1 MNHYVKIELD
11 LLSIPK
17 IGSYYAAFILY
28 LEKQYF
34 TTVFMYMYLYVVML
48 YSITPKIY
56 CIQIVDLIA
65 CGCTNT
71 NSLPTQ
77 YFFITP
83 VCFVLSIFFIHVS
96 NNKYVFPC
104 TIYPCPST
112 LMESF
117 PNLIMNLTD
126 EVTYCKILRKS
137 IFLFVALDI
146 CGFVI
151 EYFNGCS
158 WNPNKV
164 YLTVHLRDF

>member
-1 MNHYVKIELD
+1 MNHYAKIELD

-17 IGSYYAAFILY
+17 TVSYYAVFILY

-104 TIYPCPST
+104 TIYLLCVFHMGQSINFVDRVRRRVFCEGRWIFKGT
-112 LMESF
+112 AF
-117 PNLIMNLTD
+117 AYNFKG
-126 EVTYCKILRKS
+126 YCKIW
-137 IFLFVALDI
+137 IQ
-146 CGFVI
+146 
-151 EYFNGCS
+151 
-158 WNPNKV
+158 
-164 YLTVHLRDF
+164 